1 MSCACVGALTLAAV
15 RPRAR
20 RSADSMQAV
29 VAACRRRAPLKAA
42 PAQRPLGLGRAGQRA
57 ERRRHV
63 GRRTSPGWTK
73 ERRGARL
80 GPQRK
85 PTACRPRV
93 SRLQRERSRAPGCP
107 GGASSPR
114 CARLLVVS
122 GRIGALGAD
131 CARPVR
137 AGGAGRAGRGR
148 LLVLDLAQRV
158 GPRLAAICGARGT
171 HGERRWGGSLVKGT
185 DRRSP
190 SSRVR
195 SAPPLRFPRAA
206 PDTPDLRGVSIG
218 LIRRATRWFAARWM
232 RRNDALHDGAGA
244 GGLTWRRCRALA
256 SGSPARQLNA
266 A

>member
-1 MSCACVGALTLAAV
+1 MFHSPNTLALAATGGRALRAALAPAAGQQATHTRRADTPSETRV
-15 RPRAR
+15 RPRTSQRPLQRLQA
-20 RSADSMQAV
+20 AAV
-29 VAACRRRAPLKAA
+29 VARRRLHAGRDRSVSARRVPLKAA
-42 PAQRPLGLGRAGQRA
+42 PCAVESRTAPPRSWRAGQRA
-57 ERRRHV
+57 ERRRHG
-63 GRRTSPGWTK
+63 GRRTSPGWTE

-93 SRLQRERSRAPGCP
+93 SGLQRARSRAPGCP
-107 GGASSPR
+107 SGASSPR

-171 HGERRWGGSLVKGT
+171 HGER
-185 DRRSP
+185 
-190 SSRVR
+190 
-195 SAPPLRFPRAA
+195 
-206 PDTPDLRGVSIG
+206 
-218 LIRRATRWFAARWM
+218 
-232 RRNDALHDGAGA
+232 
-244 GGLTWRRCRALA
+244 
-256 SGSPARQLNA
+256 
-266 A
+266 

>member
-1 MSCACVGALTLAAV
+1 MPERCQQPAV
-15 RPRAR
+15 R
-20 RSADSMQAV
+20 SSI
-29 VAACRRRAPLKAA
+29 
-42 PAQRPLGLGRAGQRA
+42 GST
-57 ERRRHV
+57 ER
-63 GRRTSPGWTK
+63 T
-73 ERRGARL
+73 
-80 GPQRK
+80 
-85 PTACRPRV
+85 
-93 SRLQRERSRAPGCP
+93 
-107 GGASSPR
+107 
-114 CARLLVVS
+114 
-122 GRIGALGAD
+122 GALGAD

-190 SSRVR
+190 SPRVR
-195 SAPPLRFPRAA
+195 SAPPLRFPRVA

-244 GGLTWRRCRALA
+244 GGLTWRRCGALA
-256 SGSPARQLNA
+256 SGAPAPPAQRRLVCLGGKVFCLNHRQRA
-266 A
+266 AAAPSSAQSTSAW